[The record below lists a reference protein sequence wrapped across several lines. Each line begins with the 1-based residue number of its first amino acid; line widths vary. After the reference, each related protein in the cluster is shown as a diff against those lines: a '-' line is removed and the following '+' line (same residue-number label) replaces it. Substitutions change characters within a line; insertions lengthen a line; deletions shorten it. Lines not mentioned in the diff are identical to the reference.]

1 MLYSESPGVD
11 ISNVDKNFNTL
22 LAIKLFWRKA
32 FLVDLET
39 KINKNKSKIRLFQ
52 FKCGMCGS
60 LIVSP
65 LDSGSIGLGASLG
78 RGHNVAFL
86 GKTLLNAQSASFN

>member
-39 KINKNKSKIRLFQ
+39 KINKNKSKIRLLQ

-60 LIVSP
+60 LIVCP
-65 LDSGSIGLGASLG
+65 LDSGSIGLGSSLG
-78 RGHNVAFL
+78 RGHNVAFFGQDTFERPECL
-86 GKTLLNAQSASFN
+86 I